1 MEPNET
7 TLVEQLALLNDVEGV
22 SNAIDSK
29 YDGPILNNMTVTY
42 YVAQSGGSKA
52 RRRIPCSGDRPNKL
66 ACALEAKRRVRVEL
80 GDAVVDAAEQRMKE
94 RRAAEASS
102 STELPKNAFTMLG
115 ATQQLQAA
123 LRAAEVRAVSAEQA
137 ATRAEEQASLAY
149 AEAVREPL
157 AAREAAWLAHEEA
170 KQALARH
177 RKQQNRHPKSTRW
190 SPR

>member
-1 MEPNET
+1 MHRFARTIHAGVTMVPNET

-123 LRAAEVRAVSAEQA
+123 LRAAELRAVSAEQA

-149 AEAVREPL
+149 AQSVREPL
-157 AAREAAWLAHEEA
+157 EARTRRSCVA
-170 KQALARH
+170 
-177 RKQQNRHPKSTRW
+177 STLR
-190 SPR
+190 

>member
-1 MEPNET
+1 MVPNET

-52 RRRIPCSGDRPNKL
+52 KRRIPCSGDRPNKL
-66 ACALEAKRRVRVEL
+66 ACALETKRRVRAEL
-80 GDAVVDAAEQRMKE
+80 GDSVVDAAERMKE

-102 STELPKNAFTMLG
+102 STEPPKNAFTMLG

-123 LRAAEVRAVSAEQA
+123 LRAAGCA
-137 ATRAEEQASLAY
+137 
-149 AEAVREPL
+149 P
-157 AAREAAWLAHEEA
+157 
-170 KQALARH
+170 
-177 RKQQNRHPKSTRW
+177 
-190 SPR
+190 

>member
-7 TLVEQLALLNDVEGV
+7 TLVEQLAILNDVEGV

-137 ATRAEEQASLAY
+137 ATRAEEQARSRMPRRCASRWRRAQQRDYHLL
-149 AEAVREPL
+149 L
-157 AAREAAWLAHEEA
+157 AAL
-170 KQALARH
+170 
-177 RKQQNRHPKSTRW
+177 
-190 SPR
+190 